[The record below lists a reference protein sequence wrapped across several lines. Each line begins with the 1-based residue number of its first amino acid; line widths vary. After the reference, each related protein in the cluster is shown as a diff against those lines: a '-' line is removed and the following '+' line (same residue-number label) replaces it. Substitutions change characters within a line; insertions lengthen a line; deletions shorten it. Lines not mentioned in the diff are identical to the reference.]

1 MSASLFTM
9 ENRLARSWPSPS
21 CPAKLLSPNGRTM
34 TMKRNNILVIFDD
47 ETRVVYAPQSSVR
60 IANRGPSDTR
70 IKDYEQ
76 VQTRPPLWFGFQ
88 NFEARI
94 LAAGHQMLKHPGF
107 RQAVGDKQ
115 TADITKGD

>member
-1 MSASLFTM
+1 
-9 ENRLARSWPSPS
+9 
-21 CPAKLLSPNGRTM
+21 
-34 TMKRNNILVIFDD
+34 MKRNNILVIFDD

-60 IANRGPSDTR
+60 IANRGPSDNR

-94 LAAGHQMLKHPGF
+94 LAAGHQMLTHRGF
-107 RQAVGDKQ
+107 RKVEIGRASGRARVCQYVYNSVWGGSLNKKY
-115 TADITKGD
+115 IE

>member
-1 MSASLFTM
+1 M
-9 ENRLARSWPSPS
+9 WPSPS
-21 CPAKLLSPNGRTM
+21 CPAKLLSLDVRTM

-60 IANRGPSDTR
+60 IAKRGPSDTR

-88 NFEARI
+88 HFEARI
-94 LAAGHQMLKHPGF
+94 LAAGHQLLTTRGLRKVLG
-107 RQAVGDKQ
+107 VKQ
-115 TADITKGD
+115 HRDLHKGAQDNSAAQE

>member
-76 VQTRPPLWFGFQ
+76 VQTRPQLWFGFQ
-88 NFEARI
+88 NFEARSEEHTSELQSLMRI
-94 LAAGHQMLKHPGF
+94 SY
-107 RQAVGDKQ
+107 AVF
-115 TADITKGD
+115 

>member
-1 MSASLFTM
+1 
-9 ENRLARSWPSPS
+9 
-21 CPAKLLSPNGRTM
+21 
-34 TMKRNNILVIFDD
+34 MKRNNILVIFDD
-47 ETRVVYAPQSSVR
+47 ETRVVYSPQSSVR

-94 LAAGHQMLKHPGF
+94 LAAGHHMLTHRGF
-107 RQAVGDKQ
+107 RKVVEVKQNVDLPEGDQSIVGQRRACPTQPLRTEERRGGKE
-115 TADITKGD
+115 G